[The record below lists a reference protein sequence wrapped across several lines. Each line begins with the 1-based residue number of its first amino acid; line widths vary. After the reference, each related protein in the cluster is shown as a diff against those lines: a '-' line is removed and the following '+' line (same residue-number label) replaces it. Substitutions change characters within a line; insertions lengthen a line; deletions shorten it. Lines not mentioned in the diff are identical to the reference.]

1 MSGLVVLGVGTPSTS
16 AGTGDPTTA
25 SLATMTGLQP
35 QTSAVLVDGLGRRAR
50 DLRISLTQACNLR
63 CRYCMPEQG
72 LPIMPREELLSADEV
87 IRLVGVAVDDLGIG
101 EVRLTGGEP
110 LIRRDLEHL
119 IEGIRTR
126 HPELPVA
133 LTTNGLGL
141 EHRAHALAA
150 AGLSRINVS
159 LDTVDRELFA
169 TITRR
174 DRLPDVIAGIDAAVA
189 AGLAPV
195 KINAVALRENLPH
208 AADLLQWCLDRGLQ
222 LRFIESMPLDA
233 EGTWRRDEYVT
244 AAEMLAVLGERFDL
258 TAIDREDVGAPAER
272 WRVGDGPGTV
282 GVIASMTRSF
292 CGACDRTRIT
302 AEGRVRPC
310 LFSDDEIDL
319 RAILRGGGDDAD
331 LAAAWREVTWRKS
344 PGHLPADVLTH
355 PRRPMGA
362 IGG

>member
-1 MSGLVVLGVGTPSTS
+1 MKGEDAKQIAANVERVTLMGAPE
-16 AGTGDPTTA
+16 TT
-25 SLATMTGLQP
+25 
-35 QTSAVLVDGLGRRAR
+35 VLVDGLGRRAR

-72 LPIMPREELLSADEV
+72 LPIMPRDELLSAAEV
-87 IRLVGVAVDDLGIG
+87 IRLVDVAVNDLGIG

-110 LIRRDLEHL
+110 LIRKDLEA
-119 IEGIRTR
+119 IVGGIGEH
-126 HPELPVA
+126 HPDLPVS

-141 EHRAHALAA
+141 DRRAAALAE

-159 LDTVDRELFA
+159 LDTVDRDLFA
-169 TITRR
+169 SVTRR

-195 KINAVALRENLPH
+195 KVNAVALRETLSGAP
-208 AADLLQWCLDRGLQ
+208 DLLRWCLDRGLQ
-222 LRFIESMPLDA
+222 LRFIEAMPLDA
-233 EGTWRRDEYVT
+233 EGSWDRDDYVT
-244 AAEMLAVLGERFDL
+244 AAEMLEVLGKSFALESVG
-258 TAIDREDVGAPAER
+258 REDPGAPAER
-272 WRVGDGPGTV
+272 WRVDGGPGTV
-282 GVIASMTRSF
+282 GIIASMSRSF

-319 RAILRGGGDDAD
+319 RAVLRGGGDDAA

>member
-1 MSGLVVLGVGTPSTS
+1 MTVADVP
-16 AGTGDPTTA
+16 TG
-25 SLATMTGLQP
+25 SL
-35 QTSAVLVDGLGRRAR
+35 LVDGLGRRAR

-63 CRYCMPEQG
+63 CRYCMPAEG
-72 LPIMPREELLSADEV
+72 LPIMPRDELLSTAEV
-87 IRLVGVAVDDLGIG
+87 ARLVDVAVHDLGIE

-110 LIRRDLEHL
+110 LIRRDLEE
-119 IEGIRTR
+119 IVAAIRAR

-141 EHRAHALAA
+141 TRRAAALAA
-150 AGLSRINVS
+150 AGLSRINIS

-169 TITRR
+169 QITRR
-174 DRLPDVIAGIDAAVA
+174 DRLPEVLDGIDAAVA
-189 AGLAPV
+189 AGLSPV
-195 KINAVALRENLPH
+195 KINAVALHETLPH
-208 AADLLQWCLDRGLQ
+208 APQLLRWCLDRGLS

-233 EGTWRRDEYVT
+233 DGTWSRDGFVT
-244 AAEMLAVLGERFDL
+244 AAQMLEVLGGHFALE
-258 TAIDREDVGAPAER
+258 AVGREDPGAPAEL
-272 WRVGDGPGTV
+272 WRVDGGPGTV
-282 GVIASMTRSF
+282 GVIASMSRSF

-319 RAILRGGGDDAD
+319 RAILRGGGDDAA

-355 PRRPMGA
+355 PRRSMGA

>member
-1 MSGLVVLGVGTPSTS
+1 MGV
-16 AGTGDPTTA
+16 
-25 SLATMTGLQP
+25 
-35 QTSAVLVDGLGRRAR
+35 QTQTQAVLVDGLGRRAR

-63 CRYCMPEQG
+63 CRYCMPAEG
-72 LPIMPREELLSADEV
+72 LPIMPREELLSAGEV
-87 IRLVGVAVDDLGIG
+87 VRLVDVAVDDLGID

-110 LIRRDLEHL
+110 LIRRDLED
-119 IEGIRTR
+119 IIAQVRAR
-126 HPELPVA
+126 HPELPIA
-133 LTTNGLGL
+133 LTTNALGL
-141 EHRAHALAA
+141 ARRADGLAA
-150 AGLSRINVS
+150 AGLSRINIS
-159 LDTVDRELFA
+159 LDTVDRDLFA
-169 TITRR
+169 SITRR

-195 KINAVALRENLPH
+195 KVNAVALRENLSRAPQ
-208 AADLLQWCLDRGLQ
+208 LLRWCLDRGLS

-233 EGTWRRDEYVT
+233 DETWTRDGYVT
-244 AAEMLAVLGERFDL
+244 AAEVLDVLGGHFDL
-258 TAIDREDVGAPAER
+258 TPLAREDSGAPAER
-272 WRVGDGPGTV
+272 WRVDGGPGTV

-319 RAILRGGGDDAD
+319 RAILRSGGDDAA

-355 PRRPMGA
+355 PRRSMGA

>member
-1 MSGLVVLGVGTPSTS
+1 
-16 AGTGDPTTA
+16 
-25 SLATMTGLQP
+25 MTGVQP
-35 QTSAVLVDGLGRRAR
+35 KTAAVLVDGLGRRAR

-63 CRYCMPEQG
+63 CHYCMPEQG

-87 IRLVGVAVDDLGIG
+87 VRLVDVAVDDLGIG

-110 LIRRDLEHL
+110 LIRRDLEH
-119 IEGIRTR
+119 IIAGIRAR
-126 HPELPVA
+126 HQNLPVA
-133 LTTNGLGL
+133 LTTNGVGL
-141 EHRAHALAA
+141 ARRAEGLAA

-174 DRLPDVIAGIDAAVA
+174 DRLPDVIEGIDAAVA

-195 KINAVALRENLPH
+195 KVNAVALEANLGH
-208 AADLLQWCLDRGLQ
+208 AADLLQWCLDRGLS

-233 EGTWRRDEYVT
+233 DGTWRRDEFVT
-244 AAEMLAVLGERFDL
+244 AAQVLTALGERFEL
-258 TAIDREDVGAPAER
+258 TAIEREDLGAPAER
-272 WRVGDGPGTV
+272 WRVGEGPGTV

-319 RAILRGGGDDAD
+319 RAILRGGGDDAE

-344 PGHLPADVLTH
+344 PGHLPVDVLTH
-355 PRRPMGA
+355 PTRPMGA

>member
-1 MSGLVVLGVGTPSTS
+1 MPAEGL
-16 AGTGDPTTA
+16 A
-25 SLATMTGLQP
+25 
-35 QTSAVLVDGLGRRAR
+35 
-50 DLRISLTQACNLR
+50 I
-63 CRYCMPEQG
+63 
-72 LPIMPREELLSADEV
+72 IPREELLSADEV
-87 IRLVGVAVDDLGIG
+87 VRLVDVAVDQLGIS

-110 LIRRDLEHL
+110 LIRRDLET
-119 IEGIRTR
+119 IVSAVRMR
-126 HPELPVA
+126 HPDVPVA

-141 EHRAHALAA
+141 AQRAKGLAA

-169 TITRR
+169 AITRR
-174 DRLPDVIAGIDAAVA
+174 DRLPAVIAGIDAAVA

-195 KINAVALRENLPH
+195 KVNAVALQQNLAH
-208 AADLLQWCLDRGLQ
+208 APELLRWCLDRGLA
-222 LRFIESMPLDA
+222 LRFIEAMPLDA
-233 EGTWRRDEYVT
+233 EGAWDRDSYVT
-244 AAEMLAVLGERFDL
+244 AADLLAVLSEHFEL
-258 TAIDREDVGAPAER
+258 TAIGREDPGAPAEL
-272 WRVGDGPGTV
+272 WRVNSGLGTV
-282 GVIASMTRSF
+282 GVIASMSRSF

-344 PGHLPADVLTH
+344 PGHLPAEVLTH
-355 PRRPMGA
+355 PRRSMGA